1 MNKTNFY
8 STISEPSEGIY
19 KEKGSKF
26 ISYAFPVSNVEQV
39 NEALAKLRK
48 EHHAARHH
56 CYAYNIGSHPGLIR
70 ANDDGE
76 PSSTA
81 GKPILGQ
88 IAALGLTNVLV
99 VVVRY
104 FGGTLLGKGGLIR
117 AYKNASA
124 DALNH
129 ARVIRIIPKETIQIT
144 SDYKNI
150 SDIMKMIEEYDSEI
164 ISGDYG
170 ENAVLKIKIPISISK
185 EIVRKF
191 KLLEGIIV
199 EPLEESGKNA

>member
-1 MNKTNFY
+1 MEY
-8 STISEPSEGIY
+8 TIIEPSEGIY

-26 ISYAFPVSNVEQV
+26 LAFALPVSDVEQV
-39 NEALAKLRK
+39 NEILGRLKK
-48 EHHAARHH
+48 EHHAAKHQ
-56 CYAYNIGSHPGLIR
+56 CYAYHIGNDPGLVR

-76 PSSTA
+76 PTSTA

-88 IAALGLTNVLV
+88 ITSFGLTNILI

-117 AYKNASA
+117 AYKTASA

-129 ARVIRIIPKETIQIT
+129 ARIVQVISKEIYQVT

-150 SDIMKMIEEYDSEI
+150 SEILKIIGEFDSEI
-164 ISGDYG
+164 ISSDYG
-170 ENAVLKIKIPISISK
+170 ENAVLKIKTLTSRSK
-185 EIVRKF
+185 EIVQKF
-191 KLLEGIIV
+191 KRVDGVRI
-199 EPLEESGKNA
+199 EPLGKAEKNA

>member
-1 MNKTNFY
+1 MEY
-8 STISEPSEGIY
+8 TISEPSEGIY

-26 ISYAFPVSNVEQV
+26 LSFAFPVSDIEQV
-39 NEALAKLRK
+39 NEILGKIKK

-56 CYAYNIGSHPGLIR
+56 CYAYNIGTNPGLFR

-88 IAALGLTNVLV
+88 ITNLGLTNVLL

-124 DALNH
+124 DALDH
-129 ARVIRIIPKETIQIT
+129 ARIIPIVPKEIFQVET
-144 SDYKNI
+144 DYKNI
-150 SDIMKMIEEYDSEI
+150 SEIMKIIEEFNSEI

-170 ENAVLKIKIPISISK
+170 ENAVLKIEIPSSSSE
-185 EIVRKF
+185 EIIQKF
-191 KLLEGIIV
+191 KRIEGIRF
-199 EPLEESGKNA
+199 EPLEKGKRNALKREP